1 MQEQNNGK
9 QELTKEELEILK
21 LQEKIKDLKEKQKE
35 RKRKER
41 QKEQKARNHRLI
53 KIGGMLESMFETSTE
68 EDARKELENALQ
80 LKKYL
85 GKMGIRNV
93 NDLNNRLRGKNI

>member
-1 MQEQNNGK
+1 MQDQNHEN

-41 QKEQKARNHRLI
+41 QQEQKARNHRLI
-53 KIGGMLESMFETSTE
+53 TIGGMVENMFGTSTE
-68 EDARKELENALQ
+68 EAARKELENALQ

-85 GKMGIRNV
+85 GIMGIRNV
-93 NDLNNRLRGKNI
+93 NELNNRIGDRKI